1 MNSGLQYRLLAAD
14 VDGTLLRSDG
24 TLSPAVID
32 AIRAAAK
39 EGLEVVLCSGRRFR
53 KILPIVDA
61 LELRSPVVVNSG
73 TLVKDPT
80 TGENLLAEYL
90 DHDLAERI
98 VADLCSCKVAV
109 TVHLDSALSDIDF
122 FVASKENAPQFFEGY
137 LELNRGLWEPG
148 VPPDLRLGGRI
159 TVVCAAGDPEELK
172 RLGRQLARRYDG
184 AFNWHVVGNVR
195 YVGDFLEIY
204 SAEASKWKAAEKI
217 ARMRGIGREQI
228 AAVGDDENDL
238 EMIREAG
245 LGAAVANAAQSV
257 KAAASMVIP
266 SNDDGGIVRLIEHI
280 VPRLK

>member
-1 MNSGLQYRLLAAD
+1 VNSGLQYRLLAAD

-24 TLSPAVID
+24 TLSPAVAD
-32 AIRAAAK
+32 AVKAAAK
-39 EGLEVVLCSGRRFR
+39 GGLEVVLCSGRRFR
-53 KILPIVDA
+53 KILPIVGA

-90 DHDLAERI
+90 DQDLAERI
-98 VADLCSCKVAV
+98 VADLCLRKVAV
-109 TVHLDSALSDIDF
+109 TVHVDSPLDDIDF
-122 FVASKENAPQFFEGY
+122 LVPCTQNAPDFFARY
-137 LELNRGLWEPG
+137 LDLNQEVWQPGLPTG
-148 VPPDLRLGGRI
+148 HRLRDRI

-172 RLGRQLARRYDG
+172 RLGGELAHRYDG

-204 SAEASKWKAAEKI
+204 SPEASKWKAAERI
-217 ARMRGIGREQI
+217 ARKRGIGPGEI

-245 LGAAVANAAQSV
+245 LGAAVANAAQCV
-257 KAAASMVIP
+257 RAAASMVIP
-266 SNDDGGIVRLIEHI
+266 SNDDDGIVRLIEEI
-280 VPRLK
+280 VPGLR